1 MEMELSLATVS
12 NVMDLTHTRENLLE
26 GNVIIEDGSN
36 PIGITRVEKGKNPA
50 LLMPFAD
57 WELRLP
63 MPDPKVTGTGD
74 GTVSIASGRAP
85 VASAHVKQLFC
96 IPNIAHEGCY
106 RDSPDARNA
115 TLYAINKIVAPLV
128 LIKAK
133 ARQ

>member
-1 MEMELSLATVS
+1 MNLKHI
-12 NVMDLTHTRENLLE
+12 NHTDENLRLK
-26 GNVIIEDGSN
+26 GDVIIEMGTN
-36 PIGITRVEKGKNPA
+36 PIGVGKIGRLYA
-50 LLMPFAD
+50 TDLSMKQAD
-57 WELRLP
+57 YELQLP

-74 GTVSIASGRAP
+74 GTVSVVSGRAP

-106 RDSPDARNA
+106 RDSTDARNA
-115 TLYAINKIVAPLV
+115 TLYAINKIAAPLL